1 MFNKKLLSSIDLG
14 KYTKK
19 NPYKKDMI
27 LDPMGQWKHP
37 GKNTRIPSDR
47 ITMKGVNYPVLG
59 VSNTGQKQMMQP
71 GREYNF
77 PGADY
82 VDEYPQM
89 KKGGLPK
96 AQKGAATYQ
105 DSLDV
110 YNNALKLK
118 AYYDSKKQ
126 YYDVTTNP
134 WYDIGDLKGEEK
146 ATYAYD
152 TRPDNS
158 SIVKSW
164 TPQQKRNFQKTKNLI
179 KANKDPNIAYI
190 TDIVTGALDPD
201 SPALR
206 YDNRIKPQ
214 SKITYEPYRAKY
226 SKSEN
231 SLFDKLQKKY
241 DGMSSY
247 GDPRFPTLAPSK
259 QVILDFVKKNGY
271 SQKDAEN
278 LLYKLKKENLATA
291 NTPGVL
297 TELPYYD
304 PLAIKPGRLLTDDE
318 IKKRVKK
325 YGTTGIPQ
333 DRLDKLGLKNSNPP
347 KKSTS
352 STVTKSPCSNPITTV
367 INNIPEKIPFGKK
380 LVGTDEETLPVTG
393 KKCEYVKTIN
403 PIYENITID
412 PIKPPAFPLRIESG
426 NLPPLQSSSFDL
438 PETIEAPQYV
448 LDPYTADRLSLDVK
462 LPQNKIARL
471 FDRGVIDSKG
481 HIELGK
487 KNKTRLIPRIVQKV
501 TGYDPAYFEGSYDE
515 EGNFVPGELDYGNA
529 TGSEIEFRGAASL
542 RDYMNQQKY
551 KKEYEEYDKKLD
563 EWFEKYE
570 QSKKKQEEGRAFKK
584 GGAKKRIYNPNAKY
598 YADGGEN
605 LQEECPPYHYWNGET
620 CVPVSRELAPLDP
633 QYLSENPDVATNMQ
647 IEPEVSVSP
656 LGSDFSKAKSW
667 IDKWHDSPMHD
678 KMLMKSLKLSNQE
691 KLFKEYKDKRKKN
704 IQTIPALNID
714 FNKTSPDVKA
724 YEDKYGINLWGMS
737 HGNTG
742 AVSIF
747 NSHPGNKQMLI
758 HEISHSSDRPDNKL
772 GRLIPYNDQLTI
784 QYRTPLNWKNSQYGK
799 DIMKEY
805 KEKGWRL
812 DDEYMGEEEIPRDIY
827 EQQQFDD
834 WNKYLLGDQG
844 TEVRARLNE
853 IRQGAQE
860 KNIYDPFN
868 KKITGRQF
876 KNLKNLKYPKPL
888 NELRKTFSD
897 KDIRWMLNN
906 ISKNNNETEDAIQY
920 GKKGGAKKKYTSDI
934 INSTNYL
941 FAEHPLFKKKKQSK
955 KRIYSPNAK
964 YYQLGGLTR
973 FVPQAGRM
981 FALPPITN
989 TIANTAPDILNSI
1002 KTISQKL
1009 PTNLLDEAA
1018 RDLLHYPSFDVTLG
1032 ESNLTGVDAAKY
1044 LGDFGF
1050 KPYSEGWTALSDMK
1064 NAFEGKQWNPSKED
1078 YYTLDEIYN
1087 LINKQTNYLND
1098 LAKFN
1103 ETNPDELGEYGNL
1116 LRWMQNDFSRDEL
1129 FSLLFPNSSRPN
1141 FKEKFYR
1148 PEHINLLKQT
1158 TPNPETGINLYD
1170 NLIKNTNFGDKG
1182 LVDKYT
1188 LRRSITEPNTEIL
1201 PGSEDLMLYR
1211 QRYEPYR
1218 GLDAGNLSERKDVIE
1233 FLKDHDGILGFE
1245 FKDLNNEYSN
1255 NLNYWK
1261 EQIFEKFD
1269 NQEYKKFQ
1277 NKFKEQ
1283 SKPGTS
1289 PKLKGL
1295 DAYNQIINR
1304 TGSRNKYGGEL
1315 PKGKYGHS
1323 VGNLIRKQFGGEQD
1337 AMNAMMKARLAY
1349 ANMFGNPSAQR
1360 MINIPDQPY
1369 EFDNGDTGTHYMA
1382 SMDNYAVPQIQDKN
1396 GQLMLGN
1403 YGPESRE
1410 AIRFDSDEDANYFA
1424 ENYKD
1429 VSPGFMDLEL
1439 DDDEIE
1445 EYKKGGYIVEDISV
1459 PRLQPGGL
1467 VKTVKGITEG
1477 VKNINNAKNIPSPSS
1492 LLKNISKIAI
1502 EGAGELLMGKQNRE
1516 AIAKGNEWLKNWIS
1530 HPVTQ
1535 AKIQGDIF
1543 NANFNPIVS
1552 PKKNYLVKYFTPVKG
1567 DLVMTEHDRYIN
1579 ALELAKRYKP
1589 NVGEYSFK
1597 DQFKDLLSG
1606 KDQSLSNS
1614 RFEHIHDDNAGVT
1627 YMHQSDPINRE
1638 LYKSGYYKP
1647 NFRVIDP
1654 NYKPFRHYGSFT
1666 SRNPN
1671 ISPYG
1676 KESITIHEGT
1686 HDWITDYLL
1695 NNTGQKDLILDAL
1708 DPEVKK
1714 VWEKWKAGDKTLTKA
1729 EENLGYYA
1737 DPTEIHA
1744 RIMQLRRQNDLTP
1757 FDIISDENSGY
1768 FMDQILSNK
1777 VPFNGPQFAKTIGND
1792 RNKLAKLMNDLYG
1805 IALPVGVATGAGAML
1820 ANPYA
1825 DKSPISKYP
1834 DGGIKKAIKS
1844 LIKRANPKKPKIESI
1859 GKLLKLPN
1867 TPTARFV
1874 SEIDWGKW
1882 NPETPNY
1889 PELITEYNAIE
1900 EFNKTRGTW
1909 MKNPDGT
1916 PYQGTPEQFIQ
1927 EQSSHFKKAF
1937 PEGYNEVFRG
1947 VDNTNAFSDFTKST
1961 NPNLIGDKAIFTADK
1976 KLASG
1981 YTGPKVSP
1989 IQMLNPFIEDN
2000 NRGLYNLIYPKGKQ
2014 ITYNT
2019 DLDDWADISLAK
2031 SSSKENILARLNA
2044 SKKHYEKLK
2053 SVATSLDPKFR
2064 DDILKQQEEIINR
2077 LQSSYDNFGNIVT
2090 DHEAFAEMRKVLGDS
2105 TYTDAIAAYL
2115 PKTDLRSVT
2124 LQNLI
2129 DGDIGNVTIVNNRPG
2144 NYLKSRIG
2152 NVGFF
2157 NMNNPNIYKSLAPLA
2172 IGAGAGALMA
2182 NPYTDESPI
2191 GEYQTGGEYQ
2201 LGDEVDE
2208 ATMKKLK
2215 KLGFTFEQI

>member
-14 KYTKK
+14 KYKKK

-37 GKNTRIPSDR
+37 GKNTRIPSNQ

-59 VSNTGQKQMMQP
+59 IANTGQKQMMQP

-118 AYYDSKKQ
+118 AFYDSKKQ
-126 YYDVTTNP
+126 FYNISTRP
-134 WYDIGDLKGEEK
+134 WYDTSNLKRQEK
-146 ATYAYD
+146 ETYTYD
-152 TRPDNS
+152 TPD
-158 SIVKSW
+158 SW
-164 TPQQKRNFQKTKNLI
+164 TPQQKRNFQKTKDLI
-179 KANKDPNIAYI
+179 KANKDSNIAYI
-190 TDIVTGALDPD
+190 TDMITGALDPD
-201 SPALR
+201 APALR

-214 SKITYEPYRAKY
+214 SEITYEPYRAKF
-226 SKSEN
+226 SKSEQ

-241 DGMSSY
+241 NGMTSY
-247 GDPRFPTLAPSK
+247 GDPRYSTLAPSK

-291 NTPGVL
+291 NTPGVF
-297 TELPYYD
+297 TDLPYYD
-304 PLAIKPGRLLTDDE
+304 PLAIKPGKLLTDDE

-333 DRLDKLGLKNSNPP
+333 DRLDKLGLKSSNPPKNSNPP

-403 PIYENITID
+403 PIYEDVTID
-412 PIKPPAFPLRIESG
+412 PIKPPAIALRVDNGI
-426 NLPPLQSSSFDL
+426 LPPLQQSTYI
-438 PETIEAPQYV
+438 PQEPIEAPQYT
-448 LDPYTADRLSLDVK
+448 LDPYTADRLRLSVTPGK
-462 LPQNKIARL
+462 TRKVTKRGRL
-471 FDRGVIDSKG
+471 FDGKG
-481 HIELGK
+481 QGYKHTEYKSTKDLDFGK
-487 KNKTRLIPRIVQKV
+487 KEVTRLIPRIVQKV
-501 TGYDPAYFEGSYDE
+501 TGYDPEYFEGSYDE
-515 EGNFVPGELDYGNA
+515 EGNYIPGELDYGNEV
-529 TGSEIEFRGAASL
+529 GGRMEFRGAASL
-542 RDYMNQQKY
+542 QDLINQQKY
-551 KKEYEEYDKKLD
+551 AKEWEEYERKID
-563 EWFEKYE
+563 EREE
-570 QSKKKQEEGRAFKK
+570 QSKKKQEQGQAFKK
-584 GGAKKRIYNPNAKY
+584 GG
-598 YADGGEN
+598 
-605 LQEECPPYHYWNGET
+605 
-620 CVPVSRELAPLDP
+620 
-633 QYLSENPDVATNMQ
+633 
-647 IEPEVSVSP
+647 
-656 LGSDFSKAKSW
+656 SK
-667 IDKWHDSPMHD
+667 
-678 KMLMKSLKLSNQE
+678 
-691 KLFKEYKDKRKKN
+691 
-704 IQTIPALNID
+704 T
-714 FNKTSPDVKA
+714 
-724 YEDKYGINLWGMS
+724 
-737 HGNTG
+737 
-742 AVSIF
+742 
-747 NSHPGNKQMLI
+747 
-758 HEISHSSDRPDNKL
+758 
-772 GRLIPYNDQLTI
+772 
-784 QYRTPLNWKNSQYGK
+784 
-799 DIMKEY
+799 
-805 KEKGWRL
+805 
-812 DDEYMGEEEIPRDIY
+812 
-827 EQQQFDD
+827 
-834 WNKYLLGDQG
+834 
-844 TEVRARLNE
+844 
-853 IRQGAQE
+853 
-860 KNIYDPFN
+860 
-868 KKITGRQF
+868 
-876 KNLKNLKYPKPL
+876 
-888 NELRKTFSD
+888 
-897 KDIRWMLNN
+897 
-906 ISKNNNETEDAIQY
+906 
-920 GKKGGAKKKYTSDI
+920 KYTSDI

-989 TIANTAPDILNSI
+989 TIANTAPGILNSI

-1009 PTNLLDEAA
+1009 PTNLLDEGT
-1018 RDLLHYPSFDVTLG
+1018 RDLLHYPSFDVTIG

-1044 LGDFGF
+1044 LGDFDF

-1078 YYTLDEIYN
+1078 FFTDDEVEN
-1087 LINKQTNYLND
+1087 LFNKHLEYRD
-1098 LAKFN
+1098 AVKSF
-1103 ETNPDELGEYGNL
+1103 DEMYPEEPGMAIMRALSG
-1116 LRWMQNDFSRDEL
+1116 DTSRDEL
-1129 FSLLFPNSSRPN
+1129 FSNLFPNAYLPN
-1141 FKEKFYR
+1141 FRSKILS
-1148 PEHINLLKQT
+1148 PEQSAKLNEIGLSNITFTNRGMLNKNSLRALTKGEDVLPSTYKDLLEFKKDDYLQKA
-1158 TPNPETGINLYD
+1158 PAKDVVME
-1170 NLIKNTNFGDKG
+1170 
-1182 LVDKYT
+1182 
-1188 LRRSITEPNTEIL
+1188 
-1201 PGSEDLMLYR
+1201 
-1211 QRYEPYR
+1211 YR
-1218 GLDAGNLSERKDVIE
+1218 GRLGVKIEDILKATPKQLETWRQEIVKRIYNQALERWKNESAG
-1233 FLKDHDGILGFE
+1233 
-1245 FKDLNNEYSN
+1245 
-1255 NLNYWK
+1255 
-1261 EQIFEKFD
+1261 
-1269 NQEYKKFQ
+1269 
-1277 NKFKEQ
+1277 
-1283 SKPGTS
+1283 P
-1289 PKLKGL
+1289 LKGL

-1315 PKGKYGHS
+1315 PKGKYGYS
-1323 VGNLIRKQFGGEQD
+1323 VGNLIRKQFGGFGRDQSLSLSPYDLDTYIGASGNQIYNPAYSIAYNNPNLFKKLDVAGTPFQVSIGRPYNTDPNSLTNPSLDFGRSYDYTYMDPGVQQGPQEEAINNAAAQYLGKDVQD
-1337 AMNAMMKARLAY
+1337 LTQSDLNKFAAFKSLGEIKNAY
-1349 ANMFGNPSAQR
+1349 APGKP
-1360 MINIPDQPY
+1360 INLATKLSFLGKAFSDQPVRGFGSISGGYNPEAGFWAGADIGGFGVISNKSPRTYFNRGLSRKGDWAIIPSLSLMSPAIRQKGIANLEQAAEYKRLLEKDIQEGTDAGQKYYGDQLDSQNNPTMTFNTRPEIKAQLKPFKKFPGILEGVIGANIDFISGGKNETMDKITTNINPYGKVSYSVPIQDELDRIKRKMKSIEFPDKKHY
-1369 EFDNGDTGTHYMA
+1369 EDYVEEYENQPTEETPTETDNQI
-1382 SMDNYAVPQIQDKN
+1382 NPPQIQLNPNGTVIGRGDCPEGYERPCEKCRCQKIKMPQMYTDKR
-1396 GQLMLGN
+1396 GKQLFGN
-1403 YGPESRE
+1403 EP
-1410 AIRFDSDEDANYFA
+1410 IRFDDGGTIE
-1424 ENYKD
+1424 
-1429 VSPGFMDLEL
+1429 LEL
-1439 DDDEIE
+1439 TPEEIE
-1445 EYKKGGYIVEDISV
+1445 EYRKGGYIVEDISV

-1516 AIAKGNEWLKNWIS
+1516 AIAKGNEWLNNWIS

-1627 YMHQSDPINRE
+1627 YMHQSDPISRE

-1695 NNTGQKDLILDAL
+1695 NATGQKDLILDAL

-1714 VWEKWKAGDKTLTKA
+1714 VWEKWKAGDKTLTKD
-1729 EENLGYYA
+1729 EKNLGYYA

-1757 FDIISDENSGY
+1757 FDMISDENSGY

-1825 DKSPISKYP
+1825 DESPVGKYQ

-1844 LIKRANPKKPKIESI
+1844 LIKIATPKKPKIESI
-1859 GKLLKLPN
+1859 SKLLKLPN
-1867 TPTARFV
+1867 SPNAGFV
-1874 SEIDWGKW
+1874 SEINWANW

-1947 VDNTNAFSDFTKST
+1947 VSDLNAFKDFTLSK

-1976 KLASG
+1976 NLAKDYAG
-1981 YTGPKVSP
+1981 LNVLP
-1989 IQMLNPFIEDN
+1989 IKMLNPFIEDN
-2000 NRGLYNLIYPKGKQ
+2000 NRGVYNLIYPKGKQ

-2019 DLDDWADISLAK
+2019 GRADWLEINLSKNAT
-2031 SSSKENILARLNA
+2031 KENLQYQIDTA
-2044 SKKHYEKLK
+2044 KKHYERLK
-2053 SVATSLDPKFR
+2053 NLATKGDMNEDFKKNVLDGQ
-2064 DDILKQQEEIINR
+2064 KQIIEN
-2077 LQSSYDNFGNIVT
+2077 LQSLHDNFDNVIH
-2090 DHEAFAEMRKVLGDS
+2090 DKEAFAEMRKVLGDITS
-2105 TYTDAIAAYL
+2105 TDAIAEYL

-2124 LQNLI
+2124 LQNII
-2129 DGDIGNVTIVNNRPG
+2129 DGGLGDVTIVNNRPG